1 MGTLKRAISAD
12 ASVVASFLDATDIV
26 GEIEKIHKTSA
37 VVTAA
42 LGRLSIAC
50 SLIGYSLKGDDDSVT
65 VRMDG
70 GGATGAL
77 IAVAD
82 SHGNVRS
89 YVSNPVVEI
98 PLNSYGKLDVAGAVG
113 KDGTLS
119 VIKDLGLK
127 EPYSGTIPIVSG
139 EIAEDIAAYFASSEQ
154 IPTVCGL
161 GVLVNPDLTVNVA
174 GGYLI
179 QLLPFA
185 DESCI
190 DILEKNIKELPS
202 VTKMMS
208 EGLDAEKIV
217 LKLLDGLNPNILD
230 EANVSYKCGCSRERV
245 VKALASLGNDELQA
259 MADENKDTE
268 VCCHFCNKKYT
279 FTPQEILDL
288 LKKSQNPQSSDKDN
302 NA

>member
-1 MGTLKRAISAD
+1 MGILKRSISAD

-26 GEIEKIHKTSA
+26 SEIEKIHKTSA

-42 LGRLSIAC
+42 LGRLSVAC
-50 SLIGYSLKGDDDSVT
+50 SLMGYSLKGEKDSVT
-65 VRMDG
+65 IRLDG

-82 SHGNVRS
+82 SRGNVKS

-113 KDGTLS
+113 KNGTLS

-127 EPYSGTIPIVSG
+127 EPYSGMIPIVSG

-174 GGYLI
+174 GGYLV

-185 DESCI
+185 DEKCI
-190 DILEKNIKELPS
+190 DILENNINNMPS
-202 VTKMMS
+202 VTQMMS
-208 EGLDAEKIV
+208 DGLTAEDIA
-217 LKLLDGLNPNILD
+217 LKLLDGLEPNILD
-230 EANVSYKCGCSRERV
+230 ESVVSYKCDCSRERV
-245 VKALASLGNDELQA
+245 SRALISLGNNELQS
-259 MADENKDTE
+259 MIDENKDTE
-268 VCCHFCNKKYT
+268 IECHFCNKKYV
-279 FTPQEILDL
+279 FTPFELTE
-288 LKKSQNPQSSDKDN
+288 LKK
-302 NA
+302 